1 MPLPSR
7 RPRRHKNFSGR
18 RAISPST
25 LSTSSIQPWR
35 TRLPAPKCRYEQIS
49 VVSQNIARVNNS
61 DATRKIANVITV
73 GGGGVSVAGI
83 SRTANKL
90 LLDTYLSANA
100 SNRTQTVVNSALDR
114 LENTVGDTDTESS
127 PAALTP
133 N

>member
-1 MPLPSR
+1 MTLTQSIGNAR
-7 RPRRHKNFSGR
+7 S
-18 RAISPST
+18 S
-25 LSTSSIQPWR
+25 LSTVS
-35 TRLPAPKCRYEQIS
+35 EQIS
-49 VVSQNIARVNNS
+49 VVSQNIARVNDS

-100 SNRTQTVVNSALDR
+100 SIRLKPWSTRRSTGWRTQSETQTLRAHLR
-114 LENTVGDTDTESS
+114 LSS
-127 PAALTP
+127 P